1 MINRINFLLTTL
13 LITAFVLLWLGYQ
26 FGHNDQ
32 VETLPYILFL
42 QDTSLFQNDAFM
54 QSLTAHEPNERSA
67 FVYFMLP
74 FVSCLETST
83 LIFHVLFLFLLVAAL
98 LLIARLFIGNRLLA
112 AAVVLISLSLGYM
125 ITLGGVDLYYNTFQ
139 GGNIAIAI
147 CAWAI
152 FFFLTKR
159 YKRAAIL
166 LAIASPFQI
175 LVGLNTFLL
184 LSAVLFF
191 DFIFLVISRT
201 TKQSIKS
208 TAVKRLFQFI
218 LIYICTAGVYF
229 SVVILKKQQADCSLS
244 DKDFFDFIF
253 DFRNAHHFL
262 IAHFPLKKSLL
273 FIALCIV
280 SLATAYRVN
289 WTIFKILLAGVLMVL
304 FYTIVTE
311 TTHWVPVASFQF
323 YILTAWLKFFAL
335 VAVIATMSRV
345 LPKISVQ
352 PITTLFILS
361 VVLLVA
367 STGFATNQ
375 LKRKDVPYEF
385 HSGYKTANA
394 EIDICIT
401 AKSLSDKSAV
411 FVHPFEF
418 SALKYFG
425 ERSAYAEFK
434 AGLHQ
439 KCGVKEW
446 HSRLE
451 EIYGINFRMKE
462 KGFALQEIA
471 NRHLQNLS
479 ADEWQTLKQRGVTH
493 AILPL
498 GIALNFEGV
507 KQVQTNSAYT
517 IWKL

>member
-13 LITAFVLLWLGYQ
+13 LITAFTLLWLGYQ

-32 VETLPYILFL
+32 VETMSYVLLL
-42 QDTSLFQNDAFM
+42 QDKTLFQNDLFM
-54 QSLTAHEPNERSA
+54 QSLAAHEPNERSA

-74 FVSCLETST
+74 FANCLETAT
-83 LIFHVLFLFLLVAAL
+83 FVLHVLFLSILVAAL
-98 LLIARLFIGNRLLA
+98 LRIARLFIGNRLLG
-112 AAVVLISLSLGYM
+112 AAVVFVSLSIGYM

-184 LSAVLFF
+184 LSLMLFADLIFPAV
-191 DFIFLVISRT
+191 
-201 TKQSIKS
+201 QSIKS
-208 TAVKRLFQFI
+208 TAVKRFLQFI
-218 LIYICTAGVYF
+218 AIYICTAGIYF
-229 SVVILKKQQADCSLS
+229 FLVILKKQQADCNLS
-244 DKDFFDFIF
+244 NKEFFDLIF

-262 IAHFPLKKSLL
+262 IAHFPAKKSLL
-273 FIALCIV
+273 FV
-280 SLATAYRVN
+280 SLYTMGLIAAYRVHKA
-289 WTIFKILLAGVLMVL
+289 IFKFLLAGGLLVLL
-304 FYTIVTE
+304 YTIVTE

-335 VAVIATMSRV
+335 IAAFAMLSKV
-345 LPKISVQ
+345 LPKISI
-352 PITTLFILS
+352 PSIYTLLLLS
-361 VVLLVA
+361 VVLLVT
-367 STGFATNQ
+367 STGSATNQ
-375 LKRKDVPYEF
+375 LQRKNIPYEF
-385 HSGYKTANA
+385 GSSYKTANA
-394 EIDICIT
+394 EIDICIK
-401 AKSLSDKSAV
+401 AKSLSDKGAL
-411 FVHPFEF
+411 FIHPFEF

-425 ERSAYAEFK
+425 QRSAYAEFK

-446 HSRLE
+446 HNRLQE
-451 EIYGINFRMKE
+451 VYGINYKMKE

-471 NRHLQNLS
+471 NTHLQNLS
-479 ADEWQTLKQRGVTH
+479 ADEWKVLKLKGITH
-493 AILPL
+493 AILP
-498 GIALNFEGV
+498 IDATLNFDDA
-507 KQVQTNSAYT
+507 KQLQTNSAYT

>member
-1 MINRINFLLTTL
+1 M
-13 LITAFVLLWLGYQ
+13 LITAFTLLWLGYQ

-32 VETLPYILFL
+32 VETMSYVLLL
-42 QDTSLFQNDAFM
+42 QDKTLFQNDLFM
-54 QSLTAHEPNERSA
+54 QSLAAHEPNERSA

-74 FVSCLETST
+74 FANCLETAT
-83 LIFHVLFLFLLVAAL
+83 FGLHVLFLSLLVAAL
-98 LLIARLFIGNRLLA
+98 LRIARLFIGNRLLA
-112 AAVVLISLSLGYM
+112 AAVVLVSLGIGYM

-166 LAIASPFQI
+166 LAVASPFQI

-184 LSAVLFF
+184 LSLMLFA
-191 DFIFLVISRT
+191 DFIFPISV
-201 TKQSIKS
+201 QSIKS
-208 TAVKRLFQFI
+208 TAAKRFFQFI
-218 LIYICTAGVYF
+218 AIYICTAGVYF
-229 SVVILKKQQADCSLS
+229 FLVIIKKQQADCSLS
-244 DKDFFDFIF
+244 NKEFFDLIF

-262 IAHFPLKKSLL
+262 IEHFPVKKSLL
-273 FIALCIV
+273 FVALYTMGLIA
-280 SLATAYRVN
+280 AYKVHKA
-289 WTIFKILLAGVLMVL
+289 IFKFLLAGGLIVL

-335 VAVIATMSRV
+335 IAAFAMLSRI
-345 LPKISVQ
+345 LPKISIP
-352 PITTLFILS
+352 PIYTLLILS
-361 VVLLVA
+361 VAILIT

-375 LKRKDVPYEF
+375 LQRKNVPYEF
-385 HSGYKTANA
+385 GSRYKTINT
-394 EIDICIT
+394 EIDICIK
-401 AKSLSDKSAV
+401 AKSLSDKGAL
-411 FVHPFEF
+411 FIHPFEF

-425 ERSAYAEFK
+425 QRSAYAEFK

-446 HSRLE
+446 HDRLQE
-451 EIYGINFRMKE
+451 VYGINKKMTE

-471 NRHLQNLS
+471 NTHLQNLS
-479 ADEWQTLKQRGVTH
+479 ADEWQVLKLKGITH
-493 AILPL
+493 AILP
-498 GIALNFEGV
+498 IDATLNSDDA
-507 KQVQTNSAYT
+507 KQLQTNSAYT